1 MQRYFLIFWLILSI
15 LGYGIAMAADMHA
28 GLHGEDHQ
36 LTADHPAPHDADHE
50 AGCDHCCH
58 GFMHL
63 LGLPKSHAFELVSC
77 RVSVQTPYRVKSTS
91 SPPSSLFRPPIA
103 A

>member
-1 MQRYFLIFWLILSI
+1 MRRRFIIFWLIFSI
-15 LGYGIAMAADMHA
+15 LGYGMAMAADSHA

-36 LTADHPAPHDADHE
+36 LSAEHQMDQDTDHE

-63 LGLPKSHAFELVSC
+63 LGLPKSDSFKLVSC
-77 RVSVQTPYRVKSTS
+77 HVNIQTPYKIKSSS
-91 SPPSSLFRPPIA
+91 SPPSSLFRPPIFT
-103 A
+103 